1 MQNYTTLSGRIRLI
15 LFATTALM
23 LVSPVLSG
31 QSAQKRLSRKSLE
44 KEVIQLR
51 KTLDSLKLE
60 IESNVIPIADTISEN
75 DTINPGALA
84 FFDSE
89 DLVDPSVST
98 DSLLSIWYVQKNLTI
113 DDTYSVNL
121 ETENFTSST
130 PDSVIIKRLKT
141 INSFIPLPYNNIIK
155 NHIIYYTQRIPN
167 KIDLILGLSSYY
179 LPLFEEIF
187 DQYDIPKELKVM
199 AIIESALNPRATSRV
214 NARGMWQ
221 FMYRTALQYDLEI
234 NSYVDERLDPIV
246 SAHAAAK
253 YLKDA
258 YTIFGDWSLAIA
270 SYNCGA
276 GNVNKAIRRA
286 GGSRDFWTIYPY
298 LPRETRGYVPSFVA
312 ALYALNYYKDH
323 GISPRKM
330 EMPAH
335 VDTFQI
341 KKPLHFEQIA
351 ELVGISKQ
359 EISDLNPQYVKDII
373 PGNDKKTYI
382 LQLPY
387 NYTNA
392 FVDKEKEIYTY
403 KDSIFFNPIVF
414 NATKASSSMSQSTIH
429 HKVKK
434 GETLGRIAQK
444 YGVRLSDLQRWNKVK
459 SSIRIG
465 QVLVIHRNVQVPV
478 NSASKAKLAAVAAV
492 ADEPAVSETSEKSVT
507 SEPQS
512 GAKKSGSY
520 LMYTIKKGDTLWE
533 ISRKFE
539 GVSLNDIM
547 SINGF
552 TKKSKIMPGKKIR
565 IKPL

>member
-1 MQNYTTLSGRIRLI
+1 MHNFTILSGRVRLI
-15 LFATTALM
+15 LLATAALM
-23 LVSPVLSG
+23 LVCPHTYG
-31 QSAQKRLSRKSLE
+31 QIFKKRQSRESLE
-44 KEVIQLR
+44 REVMQLR
-51 KTLDSLKLE
+51 KTVDSLKLE
-60 IESNVIPIADTISEN
+60 MESSIIPIADTVSAN
-75 DTINPGALA
+75 DTINPGGLA

-89 DLVDPSVST
+89 DIAVPAVST
-98 DSLLSIWYVQKNLTI
+98 DSLLSLWYIQKNLSI
-113 DDTYSVNL
+113 DNAYSINL

-130 PDSVIIKRLKT
+130 PDSVIIKRLKA

-155 NHIIYYTQRIPN
+155 NHIIFYTQKIPN

-179 LPLFEEIF
+179 LPIFEEVF
-187 DQYDIPKELKVM
+187 DQYDMPKELKVM

-221 FMYRTALQYDLEI
+221 FMYRTALQYNLEI
-234 NSYVDERLDPIV
+234 NSYVDERLDPVV

-298 LPRETRGYVPSFVA
+298 LPKETRGYVPSFVA
-312 ALYALNYYKDH
+312 ALYTLNYYKDH
-323 GISPRKM
+323 GINPRSM

-335 VDTFQI
+335 VDTFEI

-359 EISDLNPQYVKDII
+359 EVSDLNPQYVKEII
-373 PGNDKKTYI
+373 PGNANKTYI
-382 LQLPY
+382 LRIPY

-414 NATKASSSMSQSTIH
+414 NETKARVSNNETIT
-429 HKVKK
+429 HKVKR

-444 YGVRLSDLQRWNKVK
+444 YGVKLSDLQRWNKIK
-459 SSIRIG
+459 STIRIG
-465 QVLVIHRNVQVPV
+465 QRLVIHKNGPV
-478 NSASKAKLAAVAAV
+478 TSDSDSEKIASASVA
-492 ADEPAVSETSEKSVT
+492 PATSVT
-507 SEPQS
+507 TISSEPKAEPKHT
-512 GAKKSGSY
+512 GKY
-520 LMYTIKKGDTLWE
+520 LMYTVKKGDTLWE

-539 GVSLNDIM
+539 GVTLNDIM
-547 SINGF
+547 SVNGF
-552 TKKSKIMPGKKIR
+552 TKRSKIMPGKKIK
-565 IKPL
+565 IKPI